1 MGKELSPETRSF
13 IDTHAED
20 NVQRLA
26 LQAARYPHV
35 DMAAA
40 IIQIAARQKARSK
53 LPTWWKT
60 NGLRYPHYLSMEQC
74 SSEIT
79 ARYKASLIPPTLKNQ
94 GMTDLTGG
102 FGVDFCCMAEGFS
115 HATYVER
122 QTILC
127 ELAEQNFP
135 LLGFP
140 EAEII
145 NSDAVDYLKQM
156 PKQGLIYIDPARR
169 DSRGK
174 KTVAIS
180 DCDPDL
186 MKIHTLLIEKAQRV
200 MIKLSPM
207 LDINLALEQL
217 PHICDIY
224 IVALGGEC
232 KELLVVMDAEVSSQ
246 NARIHSVN
254 LSATTGKPEEELSFT
269 REEEANCPCLFA
281 ASPEFCLY
289 EPNASI
295 LKAGAFRIVAHRYGL
310 KKLHPNSH
318 LYTSEKPV
326 ENFPGRCFEVI
337 AHGGF
342 GKRELR
348 DLQKQLPKAN
358 LTLRNFPSSTE
369 DLRKRMKLA
378 DGGDDYLFAT
388 TFTGGEKRWIW
399 GRKWLS
405 KE

>member
-1 MGKELSPETRSF
+1 MGKELSSETRTF

-26 LQAARYPHV
+26 LQAARYPHI
-35 DMAAA
+35 DMAYA

-53 LPTWWKT
+53 LPTWWQT
-60 NGLRYPHYLSMEQC
+60 GGLRYPHYLSMEQC
-74 SSEIT
+74 SSEAT
-79 ARYKASLIPPTLKNQ
+79 ARYKASLIPSSLKAQ
-94 GMTDLTGG
+94 GFTDLTGG

-122 QTILC
+122 QAVLC
-127 ELAEQNFP
+127 ELAGQNFP
-135 LLGFP
+135 LLGIL

-145 NSDAVDYLKQM
+145 NSDATDYLKQM
-156 PKQGLIYIDPARR
+156 PRQGLIYIDPARR

-180 DCDPDL
+180 DCEPDL
-186 MKIHTLLIEKAQRV
+186 MKIHTLLTEKAERV

-207 LDINLALEQL
+207 LDINQTLEQL
-217 PHICDIY
+217 PHICDVYVI
-224 IVALGGEC
+224 ASEGEC
-232 KELLVVMDAEVSSQ
+232 KELLIVMEAGTSSQ
-246 NARIHSVN
+246 DARIHSVN
-254 LSATTGKPEEELSFT
+254 LSTTGKPKEDISFT
-269 REEEANCPCLFA
+269 REEENNCPCLMA
-281 ASPEFCLY
+281 EAPGLCLY

-318 LYTSEKPV
+318 LYTSDKPV
-326 ENFPGRCFEVI
+326 EDFPGRCFEVI

-358 LTLRNFPSSTE
+358 LTLRNFPSTTD

-378 DGGDDYLFAT
+378 DGGEDYLFAT
-388 TFTGGEKRWIW
+388 TFAGGEKRWIW
-399 GRKWLS
+399 GRKWLA